1 MSETDARALEDR
13 LSAKIDRLFARVNA
27 GGNRRVERR
36 LAEVEEALNTQ
47 KFLLWK
53 LETMAHK
60 EIEALRAVEA
70 KVDCTIRRVE
80 DVVDVDAMRS

>member
-1 MSETDARALEDR
+1 M
-13 LSAKIDRLFARVNA
+13 
-27 GGNRRVERR
+27 ERR

-80 DVVDVDAMRS
+80 DVVDVVVAVVVVVISDTVRMLL